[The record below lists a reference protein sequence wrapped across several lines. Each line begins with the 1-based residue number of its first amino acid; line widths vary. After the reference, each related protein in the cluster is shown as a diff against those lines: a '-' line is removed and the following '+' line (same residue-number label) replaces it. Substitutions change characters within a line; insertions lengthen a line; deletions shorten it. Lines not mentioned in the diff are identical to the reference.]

1 MAYPTGPGHGVV
13 GAYQHQPAPPYG
25 GYPPPPAPAY
35 GSGYTYP
42 PPPAYGGGYTYPPP
56 PAYGGGYPPAPA
68 YCGGYPAFVP
78 APYGPY
84 IPYTAP
90 AAQPKSPI
98 ISGIVTA
105 AIEALAIGVFRGAV
119 TNTLF
124 DDAN

>member
-1 MAYPTGPGHGVV
+1 MAYPTGPGYGVV
-13 GAYQHQPAPPYG
+13 GAYQHQPAPAYG
-25 GYPPPPAPAY
+25 GYSPPPAPA
-35 GSGYTYP
+35 
-42 PPPAYGGGYTYPPP
+42 PAYGGGYTYPPP

-98 ISGIVTA
+98 ISGIVKA
-105 AIEALAIGVFRGAV
+105 AIEVLAIGVFRGAV

-124 DDAN
+124 GDGN

>member
-1 MAYPTGPGHGVV
+1 MAYPTGPGPPGHGIV
-13 GAYQHQPAPPYG
+13 GAYQHQT
-25 GYPPPPAPAY
+25 APAY
-35 GSGYTYP
+35 GGGYTYL
-42 PPPAYGGGYTYPPP
+42 PPPAYGGGYT
-56 PAYGGGYPPAPA
+56 YPPAPA

-84 IPYTAP
+84 IPHTAP

-105 AIEALAIGVFRGAV
+105 AIEALAIDVFRGAV